1 MAYTPTNW
9 STGDTVT
16 ATKLNKLEQGIA
28 NAGSVATVRF
38 SASGY
43 NDGSKNFGYI
53 AYAYFEN
60 GRWQFSTDD
69 LSYEETLFG
78 YEAPIRKVVAIPLS
92 NDDTIGAFIVRMSG
106 SGMDNT
112 GGVSNTITNVFYS
125 WGSYAPCYR
134 ITGNGTAEF
143 VY

>member
-9 STGDTVT
+9 VTGDTVT
-16 ATKLNKLEQGIA
+16 ASAMNKMENGIA
-28 NAGSVATVRF
+28 NAGSLAIVRF

-43 NDGSKNFGYI
+43 NTSSKTFGYI

-60 GRWQFSTDD
+60 STWQFATDD
-69 LSYEETLFG
+69 LGDEEKLFG
-78 YEAPIRKVVAIPLS
+78 FAAPQRSVAVITLP
-92 NDDTIGAFIVRMSG
+92 NDDTIGAFIVLLNG
-106 SGMDNT
+106 SSMENT
-112 GGVSNTITNVFYS
+112 GGVSNVPTTVYFSY
-125 WGSYAPCYR
+125 GSNLPCFR